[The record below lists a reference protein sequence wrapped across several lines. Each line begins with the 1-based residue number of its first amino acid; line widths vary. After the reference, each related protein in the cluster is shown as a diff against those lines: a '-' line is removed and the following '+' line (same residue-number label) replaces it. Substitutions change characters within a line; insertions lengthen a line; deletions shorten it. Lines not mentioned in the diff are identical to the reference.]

1 MFLTIA
7 EKCSNIE
14 TVECLKHYKLKA
26 IMSLWSF
33 HLGVL
38 QETIGLEQ
46 HGIMDILCL
55 SAASQLS

>member
-1 MFLTIA
+1 MFLTTA
-7 EKCSNIE
+7 EKCRNIE
-14 TVECLKHYKLKA
+14 IVECSKHYKLKA

-46 HGIMDILCL
+46 HGIMDILCV
-55 SAASQLS
+55 SAASHLS